1 MRRYLIVALVLAL
14 ALVLLGAV
22 LIPSYTLR
30 GGVVDDAPLEGG
42 GYKLRG
48 GVVP

>member
-1 MRRYLIVALVLAL
+1 MRRFVLIAIACVLAL
-14 ALVLLGAV
+14 AVLGAV
-22 LIPSYTLR
+22 AAPMFTLR
-30 GGVVDDAPLEGG
+30 GAVVDDAPLEGG